1 VWARRKNPLKFVSYR
16 LSCPAMST
24 DVRLNLHHLH
34 CKVGRHYFRS
44 ALFSKDNA
52 EDSTEGYRSCQ
63 GSLPR
68 TVEGYEEMTERFAS
82 VWDAVSANPQE
93 AKVMRMRAELMSD
106 IRDFIK
112 AK

>member
-1 VWARRKNPLKFVSYR
+1 
-16 LSCPAMST
+16 
-24 DVRLNLHHLH
+24 
-34 CKVGRHYFRS
+34 
-44 ALFSKDNA
+44 
-52 EDSTEGYRSCQ
+52 
-63 GSLPR
+63 
-68 TVEGYEEMTERFAS
+68 MTERFAS